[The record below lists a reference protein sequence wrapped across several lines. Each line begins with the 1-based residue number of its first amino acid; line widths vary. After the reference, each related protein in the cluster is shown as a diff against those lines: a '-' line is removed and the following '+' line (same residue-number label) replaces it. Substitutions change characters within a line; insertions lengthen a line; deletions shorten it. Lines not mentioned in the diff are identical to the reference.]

1 MGEIAPCDKW
11 ADIEWDKTKKSVW
24 VQNTGYELLQGSG
37 RVRGRLLG
45 GCCGSLLQIMGTEI
59 FPDKKLW
66 KDSIL
71 FLDIG
76 TPYCVEVATL
86 HQIRAFAPQEYSD
99 RRRINLYGDA

>member
-1 MGEIAPCDKW
+1 M
-11 ADIEWDKTKKSVW
+11 
-24 VQNTGYELLQGSG
+24 
-37 RVRGRLLG
+37 G

-76 TPYCVEVATL
+76 TPYGVEVATL

-99 RRRINLYGDA
+99 RPED